1 MSETS
6 PRRLGP
12 YPGESAIDR
21 KVSDMSR
28 VREPF
33 RHLRET
39 LREALREEDEAIR
52 PDQRRRAPHSED
64 DVPHEGPEIPDK
76 PMGVPAADEQGD
88 QAELPGFPQ
97 TDPTHG

>member
-6 PRRLGP
+6 PRRLGS
-12 YPGESAIDR
+12 YPEESAIDR

-39 LREALREEDEAIR
+39 LREALRQEDEAIR
-52 PDQRRRAPHSED
+52 PDQSRRAPQFED
-64 DVPHEGPEIPDK
+64 SAPHEGPEIPDK
-76 PMGVPAADEQGD
+76 PMGVPAADEHED